1 MGDAQDTIFAK
12 ASGAGQAAVAVL
24 RLSGPGSG
32 PALAQLAG
40 RLPAPRH
47 ASLRRLRCPRSQ
59 EVLDQALVLWF
70 PGPQSYTGEDSAELH
85 LHGGA
90 AVVAGVAD
98 ALASLGC
105 RPAEPGEFTRR
116 AFLHGKLDLTQAEA
130 VADLIAAETAAQR
143 RQALRQA
150 EGALSSLYGA
160 WTARATRILAHQ
172 EAAIE
177 FEMDDL
183 PSDLSA
189 QARQEAAALG
199 QEIATHL
206 DDGGRGERLR
216 EGLSIAILGA
226 PNAGKSSLLNALV
239 GRDAAIVSPQ
249 AGTTRDVV
257 EVRLDL
263 GGIPALLADT
273 AGLRTARDEIEQEGI
288 RRARHRAEEADLI
301 LAVFAADAAP
311 DDETLALAAARPDAV
326 IVAAKAD
333 LAPVP
338 ALIAGRAPLP
348 TSTRTGEGLAAL
360 KAALAEA
367 AERRAGLADAPT
379 LTRAR
384 HRAALTEAAARLAEA
399 ASAPLPE
406 LAAEAY
412 RGAVLALGRLTGRVG
427 VEDVLDVVFGDFCIG
442 K

>member
-1 MGDAQDTIFAK
+1 MTDVQDTIFAK
-12 ASGAGQAAVAVL
+12 ASGAGQAAVAVI
-24 RLSGPGSG
+24 RLSGPGCRH
-32 PALAQLAG
+32 ALEGLA
-40 RLPAPRH
+40 RAVPAPRM
-47 ASLRRLRCPRSQ
+47 ASLRRLRCPATG

-70 PGPQSYTGEDSAELH
+70 PGPHSYTGEDAAELH

-98 ALASLGC
+98 ALAALGC

-130 VADLIAAETAAQR
+130 IADLIAAETTAQR

-150 EGALSSLYGA
+150 DGALTRLYGD
-160 WTARATRILAHQ
+160 WTAHATRILAHQ

-183 PSDLSA
+183 PSDVGDR
-189 QARQEAAALG
+189 ARAEAAALAA
-199 QEIATHL
+199 EIARHL

-216 EGLSIAILGA
+216 DGLSIAILGA

-239 GRDAAIVSPQ
+239 GREAAIVSAQ

-257 EVRLDL
+257 ECRLDL
-263 GGIPALLADT
+263 GGIPAVVADT
-273 AGLRTARDEIEQEGI
+273 AGLRDARDEIEQEGI
-288 RRARHRAEEADLI
+288 RRARRRGEEADLV
-301 LAVFAADAAP
+301 LAIFAADAPP
-311 DDETLALAAARPDAV
+311 DAETLALVGTRPDA
-326 IVAAKAD
+326 ILVASKCD
-333 LAPVP
+333 LAAPPP
-338 ALIAGRAPLP
+338 ALDGRTPLP
-348 TSTRTGEGLAAL
+348 TSVRTGAGLPEL
-360 KAALAEA
+360 RAALAAA
-367 AERRAGLADAPT
+367 AERRAGLADAPV

-384 HRAALTEAAARLAEA
+384 HRAALTEAAARLEEAET
-399 ASAPLPE
+399 APLPE

-412 RGAVLALGRLTGRVG
+412 RGAVMALGRLTGRVG
-427 VEDVLDVVFGDFCIG
+427 VEDVLDIVFGDFCIG